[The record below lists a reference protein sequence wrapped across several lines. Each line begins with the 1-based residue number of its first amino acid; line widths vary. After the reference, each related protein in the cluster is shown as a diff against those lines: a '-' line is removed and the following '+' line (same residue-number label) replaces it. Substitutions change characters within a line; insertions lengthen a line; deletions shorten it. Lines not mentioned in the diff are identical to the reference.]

1 MDKCE
6 TGLCDL
12 VPKQPT
18 PLQGK
23 CGLVRYR
30 CSLEGLQVNNSLSP
44 ATVMS
49 KYYSDSFSWLS
60 IEGTATKL

>member
-12 VPKQPT
+12 IPKQPT

-23 CGLVRYR
+23 CGHVRYR
-30 CSLEGLQVNNSLSP
+30 GSLEGLQVNSSFFP
-44 ATVMS
+44 ATMMS
-49 KYYSDSFSWLS
+49 KYYSDSFLFS
-60 IEGTATKL
+60 